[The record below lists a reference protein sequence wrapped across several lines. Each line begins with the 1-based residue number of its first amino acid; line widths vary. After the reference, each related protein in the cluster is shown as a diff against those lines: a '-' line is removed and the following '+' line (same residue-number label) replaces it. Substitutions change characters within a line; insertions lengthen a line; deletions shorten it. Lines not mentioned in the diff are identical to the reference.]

1 MAFNT
6 SSKSECHLDCETCF
20 IRELSI
26 FNSLRPEDIL
36 FLNQHKTHL
45 LFKKG
50 KSIFN
55 IGQRP
60 MGVYMVF
67 SGKVK
72 IQMLGANAKEQI
84 VRLAKAGDVIGYRSM
99 IRGEN
104 YNASA
109 EALEETTVCFL
120 SKETFFEL
128 LSNNFPVSM
137 NLMKLLSE
145 NLGDAETKMVGLLQ
159 KPTKNRIAETILV
172 LKELYGTEA
181 DSQTLNIVMTR
192 EEIANYAG
200 MSTETAIRILYDLRG
215 DGVIA
220 LEKKKIK
227 ILNFQKLIQISGAN
241 D

>member
-1 MAFNT
+1 
-6 SSKSECHLDCETCF
+6 
-20 IRELSI
+20 
-26 FNSLRPEDIL
+26 
-36 FLNQHKTHL
+36 
-45 LFKKG
+45 
-50 KSIFN
+50 
-55 IGQRP
+55 
-60 MGVYMVF
+60 MVF

-145 NLGDAETKMVGLLQ
+145 NLGDAETKMVGVLQ

-172 LKELYGTEA
+172 LKDLYGTEA